1 MFAKLNMVFPCSAFL
16 LIQEPHH
23 EAAAA
28 VDGTSADEENDSNIF
43 PYLLVNI
50 GSGVSM
56 IEVCQYTASRYINHI
71 LHKSAVIQPHA
82 LKNHAFINR

>member
-1 MFAKLNMVFPCSAFL
+1 MIYLFL
-16 LIQEPHH
+16 FIQEPHH
-23 EAAAA
+23 ESAP

-56 IEVCQYTASRYINHI
+56 IEVLQYTASLSIN
-71 LHKSAVIQPHA
+71 
-82 LKNHAFINR
+82 